1 MKQPGDSSSD
11 GGGDKGRREGEIK
24 GGGRT
29 VCVSGSL
36 HTMSDPLPTLM
47 IYTEHIDSETVR
59 RRRGDTVV
67 PERPQK
73 AFVKREGAA
82 G

>member
-1 MKQPGDSSSD
+1 M
-11 GGGDKGRREGEIK
+11 
-24 GGGRT
+24 
-29 VCVSGSL
+29 CVSGSL

-73 AFVKREGAA
+73 AFVKRGGAA